1 VSWST
6 GSRTRETATAWSV
19 SPAGFRQPLSPSERR
34 YEIER
39 GTLLATEARRD
50 TTTSP
55 PWPFPDIHLADLPDP
70 GPGPKALALQGPRA
84 QAVADSIIDH
94 SSGGKIAYF
103 LEWDKVWLVGFR
115 VEFDGWDAYSP
126 TFFP

>member
-1 VSWST
+1 M
-6 GSRTRETATAWSV
+6 
-19 SPAGFRQPLSPSERR
+19 SPSERR

-39 GTLLATEARRD
+39 GTLLATEAERE
-50 TTTSP
+50 TTAFP
-55 PWPFPDIHLADLPDP
+55 PWPFPDMPLAELPDP
-70 GPGPKALALQGPRA
+70 EPGLKTLALQGSPA

-94 SSGGKIAYF
+94 SSGGKVAYF
-103 LEWDKVWLVGFR
+103 LEGDKVWLVGFR